1 MADPLGRSIGAGSTW
16 RMGPLCLT
24 RHRPVPRNAREGD
37 SQMTWQTPQAS
48 DFRFGFEITMY
59 VAAR

>member
-1 MADPLGRSIGAGSTW
+1 MAAPLATPATAGSPC
-16 RMGPLCLT
+16 RMGPWCPT
-24 RHRPVPRNAREGD
+24 RRRPVPRNVREGD
-37 SQMTWQTPQAS
+37 SPMTWQTPQAS

>member
-1 MADPLGRSIGAGSTW
+1 MAAPLAPPFIAGSTW
-16 RMGPLCLT
+16 RMGPWCPT
-24 RHRPVPRNAREGD
+24 RHRPVPRNARQGD
-37 SQMTWQTPQAS
+37 SPMTWQTPQAS